1 MICKD
6 LMEYTARLL
15 SKVPLHLEVRS
26 VDQIDSMS
34 VKDIIKK
41 KYNLLKRIKIEI
53 SDTLEVMLPEKLEVV
68 FDD

>member
-1 MICKD
+1 V
-6 LMEYTARLL
+6 LL
-15 SKVPLHLEVRS
+15 YLEVRS